1 MRQYWTESL
10 CHTAVFIICAQV
22 LVHFRPNGSYEKYM
36 KMLVSAMILIQL
48 IGPVSV
54 IFTRDGEKSLKA
66 RAEWFEGELENSM
79 QQAAAEY
86 EERARQLEQTA
97 MKALTEQIRWGQA
110 ADEPTGQR
118 RTADEPTGQGQT
130 AQGRQ
135 TDETSGQGRENGE
148 KSAEEGVHITIE
160 PIDRITVSND

>member
-1 MRQYWTESL
+1 MRQYWTEGL

-54 IFTRDGEKSLKA
+54 IFTGDGDKSLKA
-66 RAEWFEGELENSM
+66 RAEWFEGELEKSM
-79 QQAAAEY
+79 EQAAAEY

-97 MKALTEQIRWGQA
+97 MESLTEQILWGQA
-110 ADEPTGQR
+110 ADESTGQR
-118 RTADEPTGQGQT
+118 RAAEEPTEQGQSEDKLT
-130 AQGRQ
+130 
-135 TDETSGQGRENGE
+135 GQERESGE
-148 KSAEEGVHITIE
+148 KPETEWVHITIE
-160 PIDRITVSND
+160 PIDRIMVGNE

>member
-1 MRQYWTESL
+1 MRQYWTEGL

-54 IFTRDGEKSLKA
+54 IFTGAGEKSLKA
-66 RAEWFEGELENSM
+66 RVERFEGELEKNVE
-79 QQAAAEY
+79 QAAAEY

-97 MKALTEQIRWGQA
+97 MKSLTEQILWGQA
-110 ADEPTGQR
+110 A
-118 RTADEPTGQGQT
+118 QGQ
-130 AQGRQ
+130 Q

>member
-1 MRQYWTESL
+1 MRQYWTEGL

-54 IFTRDGEKSLKA
+54 IFTGAGEKSLKA
-66 RAEWFEGELENSM
+66 RVERFEGELEKNM
-79 QQAAAEY
+79 EQAAAEY

-97 MKALTEQIRWGQA
+97 MKSLTEQILWGQA
-110 ADEPTGQR
+110 ADESTGQR
-118 RTADEPTGQGQT
+118 RAAEEPTEQGQ
-130 AQGRQ
+130 ASQGQ
-135 TDETSGQGRENGE
+135 SEDKLTGQERESGE
-148 KSAEEGVHITIE
+148 KPETEWVHITIE
-160 PIDRITVSND
+160 PIDRITVGNE